1 MSNYSRKTTG
11 EILYKGIPMTYQEI
25 VLKLNHYAELEAEN
39 KALRKLLESHCKT
52 LEARYD
58 ASDDAADYEVWQSWL
73 GKISQKKI

>member
-1 MSNYSRKTTG
+1 MS
-11 EILYKGIPMTYQEI
+11 EIFGLANALDVKDKRI
-25 VLKLNHYAELEAEN
+25 AELEAEN
-39 KALRKLLESHCKT
+39 KALRKLLESHCQT